1 MSSFLADPTAS
12 VRTRHSIRYTN
23 SLPTSEPSVIWRM
36 VMGWEIQFA
45 DVSLMMTLAE
55 ARRTR
60 ESGRKMVVM

>member
-1 MSSFLADPTAS
+1 
-12 VRTRHSIRYTN
+12 
-23 SLPTSEPSVIWRM
+23 M
-36 VMGWEIQFA
+36 VMEWEIQFA